1 MKRKETQTPTAEKGL
16 QRPKENSGTMGLGN
30 SKTKKQKRKA
40 TESTE
45 PVAQGAVETHSQP
58 RQRPKESRQETIA
71 ASAKPLDAARTAPH
85 HEAEEDRV
93 RAIKRAFRRAHK
105 DARILLNGET
115 LLESASAAL
124 LKILCDAHPDE
135 VVGALR
141 GLRVMAENY
150 PVEIVGFLRC
160 FVGLIDNAKSPHI
173 GGDRLLLCPEA
184 KTIMNSILAST
195 MRDTAEKL
203 RKLAALSPQIARP
216 YFRPLTLL

>member
-1 MKRKETQTPTAEKGL
+1 
-16 QRPKENSGTMGLGN
+16 MGLGN
-30 SKTKKQKRKA
+30 SKTKKRKA
-40 TESTE
+40 TESTK
-45 PVAQGAVETHSQP
+45 PVVQGAVEAHSHP
-58 RQRPKESRQETIA
+58 RQRPKESRQETVA
-71 ASAKPLDAARTAPH
+71 ASAKPLNAARKAPH
-85 HEAEEDRV
+85 HGAEEDGV
-93 RAIKRAFRRAHK
+93 RAEAIKSAFRRAHK
-105 DARILLNGET
+105 DARILLKGET
-115 LLESASAAL
+115 LPESASAAL

-160 FVGLIDNAKSPHI
+160 FVGLIDNARAPHI

-184 KTIMNSILAST
+184 RTIMDSVLAST

-203 RKLAALSPQIARP
+203 RKLAALIPQITRP